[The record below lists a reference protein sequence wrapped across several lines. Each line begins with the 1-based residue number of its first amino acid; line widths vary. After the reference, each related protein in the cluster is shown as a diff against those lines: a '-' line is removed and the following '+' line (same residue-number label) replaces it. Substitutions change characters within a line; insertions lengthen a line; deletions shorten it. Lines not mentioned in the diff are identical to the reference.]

1 MLQCYNCNLITCC
14 NHLFNLMYSIL

>member
-1 MLQCYNCNLITCC
+1 MLQCYNCNLITYY